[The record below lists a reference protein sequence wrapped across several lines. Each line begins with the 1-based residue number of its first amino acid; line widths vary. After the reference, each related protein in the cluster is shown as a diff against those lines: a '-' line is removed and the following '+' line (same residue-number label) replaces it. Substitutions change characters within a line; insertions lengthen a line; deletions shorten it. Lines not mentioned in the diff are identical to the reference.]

1 MKFLENG
8 SRPQPPTSPREST
21 RAIAQTCASPL
32 THSRT
37 TIPPHSTRALFS
49 QACELDT
56 RITRTGLYSTKK
68 CAFIRKCECEV
79 TVGCEGGL
87 VRCERRRHFDVCEF
101 LFVWTTEIRVV
112 LEFRFYS
119 VRNWHV
125 FSALDELFDL
135 FIRGF
140 YIFFV

>member
-1 MKFLENG
+1 M
-8 SRPQPPTSPREST
+8 
-21 RAIAQTCASPL
+21 
-32 THSRT
+32 
-37 TIPPHSTRALFS
+37 
-49 QACELDT
+49 
-56 RITRTGLYSTKK
+56 
-68 CAFIRKCECEV
+68 
-79 TVGCEGGL
+79 
-87 VRCERRRHFDVCEF
+87 CEF